1 MHTHIEMIVE
11 EPSAF
16 LPDVDI
22 TLDDKDEM
30 QNHATSDGR
39 CGAGGCG
46 KLNIM
51 CESHHRAEK
60 SGGGAGRESRGEC
73 A

>member
-39 CGAGGCG
+39 CGAGG
-46 KLNIM
+46 
-51 CESHHRAEK
+51 
-60 SGGGAGRESRGEC
+60 
-73 A
+73 